1 MTFLTSLDVR
11 VLDDCG
17 PRPRLMTLQPFTFEG
32 SGGKVEVPALF
43 SFDGATV
50 PTVGMGLVGW
60 PAVRAACLHDY
71 LLDNGVERRKAAKV
85 FREALQACGVEASM
99 VDILY
104 LAVRMYDRIVDHKPD
119 DSEPLGA

>member
-17 PRPRLMTLQPFTFEG
+17 PRPRLMTLAPFIYEWS
-32 SGGKVEVPALF
+32 SGRVEVPPLF
-43 SFDGATV
+43 SFDGATI
-50 PTVGMGLVGW
+50 PTIGMGVVGW

-71 LLDNGVERRKAAKV
+71 LLDNNVERRKAAHV
-85 FREALQACGVEASM
+85 FREALRACGVEESM

-104 LAVRMYDRIVDHKPD
+104 QAVRMYDRIVDHKRD
-119 DSEPLGA
+119 DSEPVGA